1 MAMTT
6 EYMPVGLKEVIPEAM
21 KAKDLA
27 QSSLVMSRTRVRL
40 TPQGSQT
47 VSSQGGA
54 TPVVNFFLQD
64 NASLADL
71 QSMALSFEAT
81 INDISGSNVFDD
93 GIWSVLNRLVITCQ
107 SQVVE
112 DTQNLA
118 KAVNARLYASEPSS
132 LYENFGSFMG
142 QWKLAGNNGICALSG
157 LDISG
162 TPIILP
168 KYEVIKKEPLV
179 KSLYTNGRNK
189 FVIPMAFLSEFFAIP
204 TYLSLPLMGQIQIQ
218 LQLASSSDA
227 LVNSGVG
234 GSGYYTL
241 GNLAL
246 EYDAILPSPMYLQL
260 LEKIAT
266 DPQETGLRYVVNSTM
281 SASQNTPAQPTG
293 SQQIVVSKATSN
305 LRSMMLVQQSTNGLK
320 FANYPK
326 QSTFPNC
333 GLQSVQI
340 RVGSTYFPL
349 YKSEGARLVADT
361 QRVYGGFESV
371 VHPGVV
377 DVVNYFA
384 TTTVDGTTG
393 ATNMKNVNGGEDAV
407 FDTASTGV
415 YCDAFVY
422 GYNFDKIANGK
433 MGEMDLDGISSLST
447 SAGQLVA
454 QLDYPST
461 SLMTTNEAIQITAF
475 VKFSRILEVRAGAT
489 RVIG

>member
-40 TPQGSQT
+40 TPQGAQS
-47 VSSQGGA
+47 VSSQYSNP
-54 TPVVNFFLQD
+54 TINFFLQD

-81 INDISGSNVFDD
+81 ITDVSGAGVFDD
-93 GIWSVLNRLVITCQ
+93 CIASVLSRLVVTCQ
-107 SQVVE
+107 SQIVE

-132 LYENFGSFMG
+132 LYENFGTFMG
-142 QWKLAGNNGICALSG
+142 QWKHTANNGIPALGAPDASG
-157 LDISG
+157 N
-162 TPIILP
+162 PVILS
-168 KYEVIKKEPLV
+168 KYEVVNKEAIV
-179 KSLYTNGRNK
+179 KRLYANGRTK
-189 FVIPMAFLSEFFAIP
+189 FVIPMSFLSEFFAIP
-204 TYLSLPLMGQIQIQ
+204 TYLALPLMGQIQIQ
-218 LQLASSSDA
+218 LQCANSSDA
-227 LVNSGVG
+227 LVYVNPTD
-234 GSGYYTL
+234 SGYYTL
-241 GNLAL
+241 NNLAL

-266 DPQETGLRYVVNSTM
+266 DVQESGIRYVVNATM
-281 SASQNTPAQPTG
+281 SASQNTAGAPAG
-293 SQQIVVSKATSN
+293 GQQIVVSKATSN
-305 LRSMMLVQQSTNGLK
+305 LRSMMLVQQSLNGLK

-340 RVGSTYFPL
+340 RIGSVYYPL
-349 YKSEGARLVADT
+349 YKSEGARLMADT

-371 VHPGVV
+371 VHPGIA

-384 TTTVDGTTG
+384 TTTVNGTTG
-393 ATNMKNVNGGEDAV
+393 ATAMIDVLGTSDTT
-407 FDTASTGV
+407 FTTASTGA

-447 SAGQLVA
+447 SSGQLVA
-454 QLDYPST
+454 ELVYPS
-461 SLMTTNEAIQITAF
+461 SSIMNAGESIAITAF
-475 VKFSRILEVRAGAT
+475 VKFSRILEVRGGAT